1 MDNLDLILRSA
12 GLNPIVHDVFTGT
25 EDKLINYSWFKRLV
39 YPNVEDFEEIIS
51 SNANV
56 SVLINMKLNE
66 NGNYYL
72 DEHGKFSVVRIDVQT
87 RWGTYKLS
95 ISEFKE
101 IFKEEIRELNLN
113 KILNEH

>member
-1 MDNLDLILRSA
+1 MDNLDLILKSA

-25 EDKLINYSWFKRLV
+25 EDKLINYSWFRRLV
-39 YPNVEDFEEIIS
+39 YPNVEDFNIVS

-72 DEHGKFSVVRIDVQT
+72 DEHVKCSVVGIDVHT

-95 ISEFKE
+95 IPEFKQ
-101 IFKEEIRELNLN
+101 IFTEEIRELKLN
-113 KILNEH
+113 QILNG